1 MNFSCL
7 FKPHYV
13 CFFSFFKGQGAE
25 IEQGTKMFR
34 GKSSRTFDRIQH
46 HEFPRSLFLFKLAN
60 AQERALAH

>member
-34 GKSSRTFDRIQH
+34 GKSSRTFDMNSPEACSCLNWPMPKSEH
-46 HEFPRSLFLFKLAN
+46 SLIN
-60 AQERALAH
+60 IH